1 MTEQPDVRWAPMEP
15 KPRRAGRIWL
25 IIGLSVA
32 ALVIVAVVLFFLLPR
47 GNDAAPRPEGTPTTE
62 QTAAPEGA
70 DPSGTP
76 VATPP
81 PVTEPTDEVF
91 RGQVQEWLESSSTG
105 LEIVSETS
113 GTEALSVLDSLQADA
128 QRLAE
133 LTPPS
138 SVQPRW
144 GDTLTDYATHLA
156 DLRSATMA
164 GEDTSS
170 LVTEAEDSLRVLR
183 DIVGL

>member
-1 MTEQPDVRWAPMEP
+1 MSEQPDVRWAPMEP

-25 IIGLSVA
+25 IVGLSVA
-32 ALVIVAVVLFFLLPR
+32 AVVIVAVVLFFLLPR
-47 GNDAAPRPEGTPTTE
+47 DGGTAPGPEGTPTSE
-62 QTAAPEGA
+62 QTTAPEGA

-113 GTEALSVLDSLQADA
+113 GTEALSVIDTLQADA

-133 LTPPS
+133 LTAPS

-144 GDTLTDYATHLA
+144 GDTLTDYATRLA
-156 DLRSATMA
+156 DLRIAATA
-164 GEDTSS
+164 GDDTSS
-170 LVTEAEDSLRVLR
+170 LVTEAETSLRALR